1 MFFHPTAPVML
12 PVPHLQQSKNGECL
26 AACTAMILAYSN
38 HPYNWVRLLKT
49 LRIQPEMGA
58 PFSNIVNLEQLGLL
72 VGYRQEGA
80 LETLYRLLTQ
90 GWPCLIAVDTG
101 ELPYWQSSAGHVVV
115 LVGMDGEHVYLND
128 PALHEASI
136 QVPMGDFYLA
146 WYEQQLSYAVLAVP

>member
-1 MFFHPTAPVML
+1 MFFSPSTPVML
-12 PVPHLQQSKNGECL
+12 TVPHLQQSKNGECL
-26 AACTAMILAYSN
+26 ATCTAMILSYAN
-38 HPYNWVRLLKT
+38 HPYHLGQLLKT

-128 PALHEASI
+128 PVLHEASI
-136 QVPMGDFYLA
+136 
-146 WYEQQLSYAVLAVP
+146 